1 MPRPPRL
8 QTPDFI
14 RHVIA
19 RGNGRMTIFLD
30 DRDYR
35 ESVYLLGEVVER
47 FALRCWNYCMMPN
60 HYHVTLQPTRANFS
74 EAVKRLNSRYASWWN
89 RRHSRVGHTFQGRFK
104 DQIVGEES
112 YLLTLSRYVVMNPVR
127 AGLVARP
134 EDWPWSSYRA
144 TIGDCPAPSF
154 LAISETLSLFGEGSG
169 SEQQARFIQF
179 ATASIDDPTALDRF
193 RSNEQ
198 IIGSATFKK
207 RIQGTLDRHAV
218 PIPQAAGDAS
228 DMPAEILVPE
238 I

>member
-1 MPRPPRL
+1 M
-8 QTPDFI
+8 
-14 RHVIA
+14 A
-19 RGNGRMTIFLD
+19 RGNGRMAIFLD

-35 ESVYLLGEVVER
+35 ESIYLLGEIVEQ
-47 FALRCWNYCMMPN
+47 FGLQCWNYCMMPN

-74 EAVKRLNSRYASWWN
+74 EAIKQLNSQYASWWN

-154 LAISETLSLFGEGSG
+154 LVISKTLSLFGDGSE
-169 SEQQARFIQF
+169 SEQQARFIGF
-179 ATASIDDPTALDRF
+179 ATASIDDPTAVDRF

-198 IIGSATFKK
+198 IIGSARFKQ
-207 RIQGTLDRHAV
+207 RIQEALNRQAV
-218 PIPQAAGDAS
+218 PTSEAAGGAS
-228 DMPAEILVPE
+228 DMPPEILVPE
-238 I
+238 L